1 MNLFSTLT
9 DHLDPLAPFLL
20 TESETWS
27 FGDLLDVTERMAG
40 SLAAA
45 GVEPGDRVV
54 VVVSKSP
61 YAVGIYLACLRIG
74 AIYVPINADYTPD
87 EVSFFVEDAS
97 PTAIISEGEFPG
109 DQPDAVAAFTLA
121 PDGSGSLLAS
131 DSRFESIEARDDHEV
146 AAILYTSGTTGRSKG
161 AMLTHGCLADNA
173 RVLYE
178 TWHWQ
183 PDDVLLHALPI
194 FHVHGLFVALHCA
207 LLGGSQVVFLDRFD
221 PATVRQRLPGAS
233 VMMGVPTFYS
243 RLLSD
248 PEFSSANTTNMRLF
262 VSGSAPL
269 TEQVSVEFTQRTGH
283 QILERYGMT
292 EAGMICSNPY
302 DGSRVPGTVGFALPG
317 YEVRVAGPEDQ
328 PVALG
333 ATGILQIRGPSLF
346 AGYWQLP
353 EATAEAFTA
362 DSFFRTGDLASI
374 DLDGRV
380 TLLGRSHDLI
390 ITGGFNVYPK
400 EIERVLDEV
409 AGVDES
415 AVVGIPDDDL
425 GEVPIAFVVGE
436 AAIDALQ
443 AHAAEKLARY
453 KQPRRYEFVDQ
464 LPRNAMG
471 KVQKAQLRKRL

>member
-1 MNLFSTLT
+1 MNLFLTLT
-9 DHLDPLAPFLL
+9 GHLDAGAPFLL
-20 TESETWS
+20 TESKTWT
-27 FGDLLDVTERMAG
+27 FGDLLEVTERMAG
-40 SLAAA
+40 SLEAA

-54 VVVSKSP
+54 VVLRKSP
-61 YAVGIYLACLRIG
+61 YAVAVYLACLRIG
-74 AIYVPINADYTPD
+74 AIYVPINPDYTSG
-87 EVSFFVEDAS
+87 EVSFFIEDAA
-97 PTAIISEGEFPG
+97 PTAIISEGELPG
-109 DQPDAVAAFTLA
+109 CQPGTAAAFTLA
-121 PDGSGSLLAS
+121 TDGSGSLLAS
-131 DSRFESIEARDDHEV
+131 DSRFEGVQARDNRDI

-183 PDDVLLHALPI
+183 TNDVLLHALPI

-207 LLGGSQVVFLDRFD
+207 LLGGSRVVFLDRFD
-221 PATVRQRLPGAS
+221 PVTVRQNLPAAS

-243 RLLSD
+243 RLLGD
-248 PEFSSANTTNMRLF
+248 PDFGSADTANMRLF

-302 DGSRVPGTVGFALPG
+302 EGSRVPGTVGFALSG
-317 YEVRVAGPEDQ
+317 YEVRVAGAEDQ
-328 PVALG
+328 PMALG
-333 ATGILQIRGPSLF
+333 EAGILQIRGPSLF

-353 EATAEAFTA
+353 DATAASLTN
-362 DSFFRTGDLASI
+362 DGFFRTGDLASI

-390 ITGGFNVYPK
+390 ITGGFNVYPR
-400 EIERVLDEV
+400 EIERVLHEV
-409 AGVDES
+409 HGVSDV
-415 AVVGIPDDDL
+415 AVVGISDDDL
-425 GEVPIAFVVGE
+425 GEVPVAFVVAE
-436 AAIDALQ
+436 ADIDALQ

-453 KQPRRYEFVDQ
+453 KQPRQYVFVDE

-471 KVQKAQLRKRL
+471 KVQKVQLRDHL